1 MCITKKELDSKV
13 QEYREMKTLLEQ
25 VQNEVDAIKA
35 EITLYMVENEID
47 TEITV
52 DGKVTYKDNS
62 RSSFNEDA
70 LKEALNTQD
79 LKPYK
84 KTFTFKVLRIK

>member
-1 MCITKKELDSKV
+1 MCMTKKELDSKV
-13 QEYREMKTLLEQ
+13 QQYREMKTLLEQ

-47 TEITV
+47 TETTV
-52 DGKVTYKDNS
+52 DGKVTYKDSN

-79 LKPYK
+79 LKRYK
-84 KTFTFKVLRIK
+84 KTSTFKVLRIK

>member
-1 MCITKKELDSKV
+1 MCMTKKELDSKV

-47 TEITV
+47 TETTV
-52 DGKVTYKDNS
+52 DGKVTYKDSN

-79 LKPYK
+79 LKRYK
-84 KTFTFKVLRIK
+84 KTSTFKVLRIK

>member
-1 MCITKKELDSKV
+1 MCITKLELNKKV

-35 EITLYMVENEID
+35 EITLYMVENEKSE
-47 TEITV
+47 EITV
-52 DGKVTYKDNS
+52 DGKVTYKDSN

-70 LKEALNTQD
+70 LKEALNTSD

-84 KTFTFKVLRIK
+84 KTSTFKVLRVK

>member
-1 MCITKKELDSKV
+1 MCMTKKELDSKV

-47 TEITV
+47 TETTV
-52 DGKVTYKDNS
+52 DGKVTYKDSN

-70 LKEALNTQD
+70 LKEALNIQD
-79 LKPYK
+79 LKRYK
-84 KTFTFKVLRIK
+84 KTSTFKVLRIK

>member
-1 MCITKKELDSKV
+1 MCMTKKELDSKL
-13 QEYREMKTLLEQ
+13 QEYRAMKTLLEQ

-47 TEITV
+47 TETTV
-52 DGKVTYKDNS
+52 DGKVTYKDSN

-79 LKPYK
+79 LKRYK
-84 KTFTFKVLRIK
+84 KTSTFKVLRIK

>member
-1 MCITKKELDSKV
+1 MTKKELDSKV

-47 TEITV
+47 TETTV
-52 DGKVTYKDNS
+52 DGKVTYKDSN

-79 LKPYK
+79 LKRYK
-84 KTFTFKVLRIK
+84 KTSTFKVLRIK

>member
-1 MCITKKELDSKV
+1 MCITKLELNKKV

-35 EITLYMVENEID
+35 EITLYMVENEKSE
-47 TEITV
+47 EITV
-52 DGKVTYKDNS
+52 DGKVTYKDSN
-62 RSSFNEDA
+62 RSA
-70 LKEALNTQD
+70 LQEALNTSD

-84 KTFTFKVLRIK
+84 KTSTFKVLRVK

>member
-1 MCITKKELDSKV
+1 MCMTKKELDSKV

-25 VQNEVDAIKA
+25 VQNEVDVIKA

-47 TEITV
+47 TETTV
-52 DGKVTYKDNS
+52 DGKVTYKDSN

-79 LKPYK
+79 LKRYK
-84 KTFTFKVLRIK
+84 KTSTFKVLRIK

>member
-1 MCITKKELDSKV
+1 MCITKSELDKKV

-25 VQNEVDAIKA
+25 VQNEVDAIKS
-35 EITLYMVENEID
+35 EITLYMVENEKSE
-47 TEITV
+47 EITV
-52 DGKVTYKDNS
+52 DGKVTYKDSS

-70 LKEALNTQD
+70 LKEALNTND

-84 KTFTFKVLRIK
+84 KTSTFKVLRVK